1 MLALIPVTLHSTRHA
16 IGFDFAPSIWCGC
29 VQERLW
35 LGAPHSSRNS
45 APQGELTTDGVV
57 LVNVKP
63 GRLLEP
69 GTVSHGTLRERDLLS
84 AFSGTLATLVT
95 TDSADLRL
103 LKEADGLLELEEWTT
118 EQACDAEDVLSELFE
133 ALGRY
138 CPAGHGFGAHE
149 GDGSDFG
156 CWAYNDE
163 DFDGFDGSGR
173 A

>member
-1 MLALIPVTLHSTRHA
+1 MLALTPFQGHFTRFA
-16 IGFDFAPSIWCGC
+16 SGIDFAPSIYCGA
-29 VQERLW
+29 VQVRFW
-35 LGAPHSSRNS
+35 QKAMGWKSVRADVT
-45 APQGELTTDGVV
+45 ADGIL
-57 LVNVKP
+57 LVAAQP
-63 GRLLEP
+63 GRLLES

-118 EQACDAEDVLSELFE
+118 EQACEAEDVLSELFE

-138 CPAGHGFGAHE
+138 CPAGHSFGAHE

-156 CWAYNDE
+156 CWAYD
-163 DFDGFDGSGR
+163 DVR
-173 A
+173 

>member
-1 MLALIPVTLHSTRHA
+1 MLALTPFQGHFSRFGV
-16 IGFDFAPSIWCGC
+16 GVDFSPSIFCGC
-29 VQERLW
+29 VQVRFW
-35 LGAPHSSRNS
+35 PKSSVNRIAGASVT
-45 APQGELTTDGVV
+45 ADGVTLASV
-57 LVNVKP
+57 QP

-84 AFSGTLATLVT
+84 AFSETLATLVT

-118 EQACDAEDVLSELFE
+118 EQAREAADLLDELFE
-133 ALGRY
+133 ALNDY

-156 CWAYNDE
+156 CWSYEDE